1 MHYRIIFSVFLF
13 LFLSSCDLLFFKSDL
28 SQILGVEKKELK
40 NIQNFNE
47 ISGIQGEGYI
57 LEIYTLSEKAIQAF
71 KNNPI
76 RNLPDKQEEGKEWHK
91 YNWSTFPIDS
101 SYNEVFNMCLN
112 YSGSSKRLKVKLNEI
127 KRLIEKEGVYYSF
140 YYRPDKEHPQ
150 NVELFILDVHNRKL
164 YAIDQQL

>member
-1 MHYRIIFSVFLF
+1 MHYRIIFSGFLF
-13 LFLSSCDLLFFKSDL
+13 LFLSSCNLSYFKNDL

-76 RNLPDKQEEGKEWHK
+76 RNLPDKQE
-91 YNWSTFPIDS
+91 
-101 SYNEVFNMCLN
+101 
-112 YSGSSKRLKVKLNEI
+112 RVKNGI
-127 KRLIEKEGVYYSF
+127 NIIGVPF
-140 YYRPDKEHPQ
+140 Y
-150 NVELFILDVHNRKL
+150 
-164 YAIDQQL
+164 

>member
-13 LFLSSCDLLFFKSDL
+13 LFLSSCNLSYFKNDLY
-28 SQILGVEKKELK
+28 QILGVEKKEIK

-57 LEIYTLSEKAIQAF
+57 LEIYTLSEKVIQAF
-71 KNNPI
+71 KNNPLK
-76 RNLPDKQEEGKEWHK
+76 NLPDKQEEGKEWHK

-101 SYNEVFNMCLN
+101 SYNEVFIMCLN
-112 YSGSSKRLKVKLNEI
+112 YSGSSKKLTVKLNEI

-140 YYRPDKEHPQ
+140 YYSPNKVNPQ
-150 NVELFILDVHNRKL
+150 DVQLFILDVQNRKL
-164 YAIDQQL
+164 YAIEQQI

>member
-13 LFLSSCDLLFFKSDL
+13 LFLSSCNLSYFKKDL
-28 SQILGVEKKELK
+28 SQILGVEKKEIK

-47 ISGIQGEGYI
+47 IAGIQGEGYI

-71 KNNPI
+71 KNNPL

-101 SYNEVFNMCLN
+101 SYSEVFNMCLYN
-112 YSGSSKRLKVKLNEI
+112 SGYNKKLTVKLNEI

-140 YYRPDKEHPQ
+140 YYSPDKVNPQ
-150 NVELFILDVHNRKL
+150 DAQLFILDVQNRKL
-164 YAIDQQL
+164 YAIDSQV